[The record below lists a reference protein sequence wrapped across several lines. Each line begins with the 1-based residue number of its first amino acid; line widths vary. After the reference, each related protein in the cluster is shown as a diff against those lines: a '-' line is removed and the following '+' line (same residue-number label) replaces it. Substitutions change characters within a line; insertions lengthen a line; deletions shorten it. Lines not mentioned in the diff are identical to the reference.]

1 MSCKNCSIQRGLKK
15 VRSFL
20 GSRSQWERGNGPRW
34 PCSFGSSESLRV
46 KVLDKFCQ
54 WSKQSNFQ
62 SCQKEQRGM
71 HRGCSQSVLLW
82 CWSFR
87 LCAREASAL
96 PLDPSGAPS
105 TSYTQCMPR
114 LSPGGPQG
122 RGRKCPVSLTTSSP
136 CPGPP
141 ASHPQEQNG
150 LDPSLSSGS
159 PDSW

>member
-71 HRGCSQSVLLW
+71 HRGCSQCCSPLVLE
-82 CWSFR
+82 FQT
-87 LCAREASAL
+87 LCKGGKRFTA
-96 PLDPSGAPS
+96 
-105 TSYTQCMPR
+105 
-114 LSPGGPQG
+114 GPQWCPFYLLHTVHAPTQPG
-122 RGRKCPVSLTTSSP
+122 RSPRKRKKVSLTTSSP